1 VTPQPTTPAG
11 HRALADVDGPR
22 SRAKSYFAELMGS
35 ELTSEMCFATRVVWA
50 LEGHEL
56 DARTRRWL
64 EALTVSFD
72 VERRLMAA
80 VALGLIRGDGRRRV
94 VR

>member
-1 VTPQPTTPAG
+1 VIPHPTTDAG
-11 HRALADVDGPR
+11 RRALADVTGPR
-22 SRAKSYFAELMGS
+22 SRAKAYFAELMGS

-56 DARTRRWL
+56 DEKTRRWL

-72 VERRLMAA
+72 IEKRLMAA
-80 VALGLIRGDGRRRV
+80 VALGVIRGDAAV
-94 VR
+94 